1 VNDTMTILRIDRP
14 IIITIGIGSSSSF
27 AKGAPIVK
35 DFDTRTMM
43 LMARPFL
50 ANGNIRS
57 S

>member
-1 VNDTMTILRIDRP
+1 MIMLRIERL
-14 IIITIGIGSSSSF
+14 IMMTIGIGSSISL

-35 DFDTRTMM
+35 DLDTRTMM
-43 LMARPFL
+43 LIARPFL